1 MQNKGLDRPPFRKHH
16 HPSHVVGALSKL
28 LVPTLADLLVPA
40 LAVRAPDEDAQSGP
54 HADLCFAM
62 ATPDPLV
69 ETLEVVRAHAEHEQS
84 WRVDFWL
91 QLFWG
96 IAPA

>member
-28 LVPTLADLLVPA
+28 LVPTLEDLLVPA
-40 LAVRAPDEDAQSGP
+40 LAVRD
-54 HADLCFAM
+54 DLCFAM

-69 ETLEVVRAHAEHEQS
+69 ETL
-84 WRVDFWL
+84 
-91 QLFWG
+91 
-96 IAPA
+96 